1 MTADDTPLPITL
13 PATEMIQL
21 GALVTELGQFPA
33 AASSASTWPPPSA
46 TVAPRWPGIPRQRA
60 RGVADWLTSVE
71 GASITTS
78 RSWPAM
84 LAM

>member
-13 PATEMIQL
+13 PATEMTQL
-21 GALVTELGQFPA
+21 GALVTVLGQFPA

-46 TVAPRWPGIPRQRA
+46 TVAHVGPGYLASVLEGLRMGSPRSQ
-60 RGVADWLTSVE
+60 

-78 RSWPAM
+78 RSRPAV